1 MAQSIY
7 DIIRRPITTEKSS
20 LLQEQGQYVFEV
32 ARTANKIQIKE
43 AIERTIPGNPT
54 VVKVRIVN
62 MHRKARNRG
71 RWAGFTPAWKKAI
84 VTLAPGQH
92 IDLFE
97 GV

>member
-20 LLQEQGQYVFEV
+20 MLQEQGQYVFEV

-54 VVKVRIVN
+54 VVNVRIIN

-92 IDLFE
+92 IDLY
-97 GV
+97 G

>member
-20 LLQEQGQYVFEV
+20 MLQEQGQYVFEV
-32 ARTANKIQIKE
+32 ARNANKIQIKE

-54 VVKVRIVN
+54 VVNVRIIN

-92 IDLFE
+92 IDLY
-97 GV
+97 G